1 MDKQKN
7 YYLGLI
13 TSLKGANSNSNS
25 PVRQSQS
32 QSWPR
37 SPTEDIADKA
47 CSSEISQGHPDGS
60 EATEA
65 SQ

>member
-13 TSLKGANSNSNS
+13 TSLKSANSNPNS

-32 QSWPR
+32 QSWPT
-37 SPTEDIADKA
+37 SPPEDITDRI
-47 CSSEISQGHPDGS
+47 CSSKISQGLPDGI
-60 EATEA
+60 EAAEA